1 MSSVQFRM
9 ATDKDENGLKKI
21 MKTMNYENETDIN
34 NIAYSAINAGICVVA
49 TFKDVV
55 IGAAFAVQIALNDF
69 NSHYLNRFTILL
81 HSDHQKQ
88 GLGKELIQQFLS
100 VIETENEN
108 ISTVQGKEE
117 IKTKKIF

>member
-9 ATDKDENGLKKI
+9 ATDKDEESLKKI
-21 MKTMNYENETDIN
+21 MKTMNYETQQDLD
-34 NIAYSAINAGICVVA
+34 NIAYTAIHAGICVVA
-49 TFKDVV
+49 TFKSEV
-55 IGAAFAVQIALNDF
+55 IGAAFAVQLALNDF
-69 NSHYLNRFTILL
+69 NSHYLNRFTVLL

-108 ISTVQGKEE
+108 ISTLQQQNQ
-117 IKTKKIF
+117 IQN